1 MYDRTESFDSSA
13 RIEENVSKFLTY
25 DEQTKFRE
33 IKDLNGILQKKSP
46 KLMVGWQKRYFEFK
60 IKKGFYLAYYDKRKE
75 ELKGMLDLRH
85 IKSVTKKSKKEFLI
99 DYQGERIFELWS
111 DSE

>member
-46 KLMVGWQKRYFEFK
+46 KLKK
-60 IKKGFYLAYYDKRKE
+60 IL
-75 ELKGMLDLRH
+75 ELLGVLR
-85 IKSVTKKSKKEFLI
+85 
-99 DYQGERIFELWS
+99 D
-111 DSE
+111 